1 MATASTAIKNFLFKQ
16 HSSTLNID
24 PFPSNTLFNVP
35 TRPKSLPATITLQK
49 SHNKFS
55 SKAITTA
62 AKKGTSTSTG
72 KVQQVYSTEEFDV
85 AKNKLA
91 LCEREKIERVPR
103 FDFYKSM
110 EKVHEEEGIISRDKH
125 MQDGDDHSAVIQLHS
140 REDVENLVEEHRTD
154 NKLIV
159 LDVGLKDCAPCV
171 RVYPTVLIL
180 SRQLVDTVVFARM
193 NGDENES
200 CMQFLKD
207 MKIVRVPTFLFIR
220 DGDVCGRYV
229 GSCKAE
235 LIREV
240 LKYRWRS

>member
-1 MATASTAIKNFLFKQ
+1 MATATTAVTNFLFKQ
-16 HSSTLNID
+16 HSSTLKVD
-24 PFPSNTLFNVP
+24 PFSSNTLFLVP
-35 TRPKSLPATITLQK
+35 TPTLPKPLPATIALQR
-49 SHNKFS
+49 SHKEFS
-55 SKAITTA
+55 RKAITTA

-72 KVQQVYSTEEFDV
+72 R
-85 AKNKLA
+85 LA

-103 FDFYKSM
+103 FDFYKN
-110 EKVHEEEGIISRDKH
+110 
-125 MQDGDDHSAVIQLHS
+125 GDDHSAVIQLHS

-159 LDVGLKDCAPCV
+159 LDVGLKDCRPCV
-171 RVYPTVLIL
+171 R
-180 SRQLVDTVVFARM
+180 
-193 NGDENES
+193 G